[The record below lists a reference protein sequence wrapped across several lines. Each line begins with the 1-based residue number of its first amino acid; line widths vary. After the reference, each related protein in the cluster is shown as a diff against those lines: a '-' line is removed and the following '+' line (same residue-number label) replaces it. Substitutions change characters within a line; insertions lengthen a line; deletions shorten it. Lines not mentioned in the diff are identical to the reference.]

1 MKALITYIPSM
12 QAVFE
17 KLRAVFGSHC
27 AAARALGIEPSYY
40 RALRRGRRPLA
51 KRMEEFLRMKAQ
63 AL

>member
-1 MKALITYIPSM
+1 M

-17 KLRAVFGSHC
+17 KLRAAHGTHS

-40 RALRRGRRPLA
+40 RALRHGRRPLT
-51 KRMEEFLRMKAQ
+51 KRMEEFLRMKVS